1 MIATLGT
8 GTLGDFKKEQ
18 AYMYTSA
25 AASIGK
31 GERSDPNQFM
41 PNWTPAP
48 NTYKVDKDGAENDAP
63 KFK

>member
-31 GERSDPNQFM
+31 GERSDPN
-41 PNWTPAP
+41 
-48 NTYKVDKDGAENDAP
+48 
-63 KFK
+63 